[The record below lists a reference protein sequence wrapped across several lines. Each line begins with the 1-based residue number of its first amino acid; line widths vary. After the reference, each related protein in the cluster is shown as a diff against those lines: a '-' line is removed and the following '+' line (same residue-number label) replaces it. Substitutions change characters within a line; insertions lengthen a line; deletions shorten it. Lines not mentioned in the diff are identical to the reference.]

1 TGVRDELDKLFTNIA
16 RGKKSIQTYSKSAFT
31 QYRQKLEVAS
41 LVYLMNKH
49 LEYFNKNA
57 AHKQLWHGYRLVAI
71 DGSSLNLPEQDCL
84 REQYGVSKNQSG
96 TDSAT
101 ARISVAYDV
110 MNKLVL
116 DARID
121 NMQTGEISMAK
132 AHLSQLNPSTD
143 LLVFD
148 RGYPSI
154 D

>member
-1 TGVRDELDKLFTNIA
+1 
-16 RGKKSIQTYSKSAFT
+16 
-31 QYRQKLEVAS
+31 
-41 LVYLMNKH
+41 
-49 LEYFNKNA
+49 
-57 AHKQLWHGYRLVAI
+57 
-71 DGSSLNLPEQDCL
+71 
-84 REQYGVSKNQSG
+84 SKNQSG

-154 D
+154 DFAHTLHKQGFKFCFRLSTSWKEAYKLLKGSDDMNWTISKGKMYW